1 MLHLQI
7 TERFMGQSNDEDL
20 VEKEVVT
27 NPDGV
32 EVIVTHYKY
41 HPTRILEMSK
51 NRMTICN
58 SCEHLNGIKACS
70 ICKCFMPAKTA
81 IPFAACPVGKWKEEV

>member
-1 MLHLQI
+1 
-7 TERFMGQSNDEDL
+7 MGQSNDEDL

-41 HPTRILEMSK
+41 HPTRIL
-51 NRMTICN
+51 
-58 SCEHLNGIKACS
+58 
-70 ICKCFMPAKTA
+70 
-81 IPFAACPVGKWKEEV
+81 